1 MSRILSSLSRRQ
13 FVGGVAAAIGYAGL
27 RSGAPAWAQSVE
39 PVVTGSRG
47 GRAISS
53 EYDSLVKLC
62 FNENNYGPSEAVLKA
77 MTGAFKYS
85 NRYGYPD
92 GGIMQA
98 IAAHH
103 GVSPSNILLGAGST
117 EILCVAGDAFL
128 QDHKKVVGIEPT
140 FGTVY
145 EHATGLKASAVRL
158 ELDGDFRQPIPAIVR
173 AAKENH
179 DQLGFVYVCNPNNPT
194 GVIVTKQE
202 IKQLLDD
209 LPPDVP
215 VLIDEAYFHFVE
227 SPDYASSIPYV
238 LEGRPVIVSRTFSK
252 IAALAGMR
260 LGYCVAPENLIE
272 KMRPYADSGGVS
284 AVSKWGGTASLQ
296 DQDGEAQVK
305 KKILDARK
313 KTTAEL
319 DGMGFKVIPSET
331 NFFMVN
337 VRQPVRPVI
346 QAFRAQGILVG
357 RPFPPMTE
365 YLRVS
370 VGTPE
375 DMNRFLSA
383 FKDIVKA

>member
-1 MSRILSSLSRRQ
+1 MPRILSPLSRRR
-13 FVGGVAAAIGYAGL
+13 FVGGMAATFGYLGL
-27 RSGAPAWAQSVE
+27 RSNTPAWAQSVE
-39 PVVTGSRG
+39 PVVTAAAG
-47 GRAISS
+47 GRAASS

-77 MTGAFKYS
+77 MSDAFKYS

-92 GGIMQA
+92 GAIVQA

-103 GVSPSNILLGAGST
+103 GVSPSNILIGAGST
-117 EILCVAGDAFL
+117 EILCIAGSAFL

-179 DQLGFVYVCNPNNPT
+179 DQLGFVYTCNPNNPT

-227 SPDYASSIPYV
+227 SPDYETSIPYV
-238 LEGRPVIVSRTFSK
+238 LQDRPVIVTRTFSK

-272 KMRPYADSGGVS
+272 KMRPYADSGGVN
-284 AVSKWGGTASLQ
+284 ALVKWGGSASLK

-305 KKILDARK
+305 RKIVDTRK

-319 DGMGFKVIPSET
+319 EAMGFHVIPSEA

-337 VRQPVRPVI
+337 LRRPVRPVI
-346 QAFRAQGILVG
+346 AAFRAQGILVG
-357 RPFPPMTE
+357 RPFPPMNE

-375 DMNRFLSA
+375 DMSKFVTA
-383 FKDIVKA
+383 FREIVKA